1 MNAKKAVELGFAD
14 EILFA
19 KKEEEPD
26 SDPAEPAEPEETPDS
41 EPGEGEE
48 KKPFQKDTAGHLF
61 SSRQMDLIVL
71 NRLGVKPEQTTAKHT
86 EKPAPPAEPPAD
98 PKPMLDLDGKTEDG
112 SIPYNILM
120 KQLECMK

>member
-19 KKEEEPD
+19 KKDPD
-26 SDPAEPAEPEETPDS
+26 SDPAEPAEPEETPGE

-48 KKPFQKDTAGHLF
+48 KQLVQKDTAGHLF

-71 NRLGVKPEQTTAKHT
+71 NRLGVKTSA
-86 EKPAPPAEPPAD
+86 PAAIPKEPPEE
-98 PKPMLDLDGKTEDG
+98 PPVESGPVLDMDGKTESGDY
-112 SIPYNILM
+112 SYNVLM
-120 KQLECMK
+120 KQLECMR